1 MFLFFSLERKET
13 FSRCILPSFYFFYS
27 FVCFRFSV
35 ILVQLKDNIGVPCSF
50 SVFNDAVIMLIFYL
64 QKALCLKLSLD
75 KFATNIKKVLKKKI
89 YILCCF
95 YKLFIILQKDNSVIT
110 PFSLLF
116 FSLIIPLFSIVLFLF
131 IY

>member
-75 KFATNIKKVLKKKI
+75 KFATNIKKVLKI

>member
-1 MFLFFSLERKET
+1 MIFSCLYRKG
-13 FSRCILPSFYFFYS
+13 FQCSILPSFYFFYS

-75 KFATNIKKVLKKKI
+75 KFATNIKKVLKKNI
-89 YILCCF
+89 Y
-95 YKLFIILQKDNSVIT
+95 SM
-110 PFSLLF
+110 
-116 FSLIIPLFSIVLFLF
+116 LFL
-131 IY
+131 

>member
-13 FSRCILPSFYFFYS
+13 FLKCILPSFYFFYS
-27 FVCFRFSV
+27 FVCLRFS
-35 ILVQLKDNIGVPCSF
+35 IISVQLKDNIGVACCLSAF
-50 SVFNDAVIMLIFYL
+50 KNAVIMLIFYL
-64 QKALCLKLSLD
+64 QNTLCLKLSLD
-75 KFATNIKKVLKKKI
+75 IFATNIEKVPKKKI

-110 PFSLLF
+110 PFLFLLFSLL
-116 FSLIIPLFSIVLFLF
+116 SPCFLTIFF

>member
-75 KFATNIKKVLKKKI
+75 KFATNIKKVLKK

-116 FSLIIPLFSIVLFLF
+116 FSLIIPLFSTVLFLF

>member
-13 FSRCILPSFYFFYS
+13 FLKCILPSFYFFYS
-27 FVCFRFSV
+27 FVCLRFS
-35 ILVQLKDNIGVPCSF
+35 IISVQLKDNIGVACCLSAF
-50 SVFNDAVIMLIFYL
+50 KNAVIMLIFYL
-64 QKALCLKLSLD
+64 QNTLCLKLSLD
-75 KFATNIKKVLKKKI
+75 IFATNIEKVLKKI

-116 FSLIIPLFSIVLFLF
+116 FSLIISLFSIVLFLF

>member
-13 FSRCILPSFYFFYS
+13 FLKCILPSFYFFYS
-27 FVCFRFSV
+27 FVCLRFSI
-35 ILVQLKDNIGVPCSF
+35 ILVQLKDNIGVACCLSAF
-50 SVFNDAVIMLIFYL
+50 KNAVIMLIFYL
-64 QKALCLKLSLD
+64 QNTLCLKLSLD
-75 KFATNIKKVLKKKI
+75 IFATNIEKVPKKI

-110 PFSLLF
+110 PFLFLLFSLL
-116 FSLIIPLFSIVLFLF
+116 SPCFLTIFF

>member
-1 MFLFFSLERKET
+1 
-13 FSRCILPSFYFFYS
+13 
-27 FVCFRFSV
+27 
-35 ILVQLKDNIGVPCSF
+35 
-50 SVFNDAVIMLIFYL
+50 MLIFYL

-75 KFATNIKKVLKKKI
+75 KFATNIKKVLKKI

-110 PFSLLF
+110 TFSLLF
-116 FSLIIPLFSIVLFLF
+116 FSLIISLFSIVLFLF

>member
-13 FSRCILPSFYFFYS
+13 FLKCILPSFYFFYS
-27 FVCFRFSV
+27 FVCLRFS
-35 ILVQLKDNIGVPCSF
+35 IISVQLKDNIGVACCLSAF
-50 SVFNDAVIMLIFYL
+50 KNAVIMLIFYL
-64 QKALCLKLSLD
+64 QNTLCLKLSLD
-75 KFATNIKKVLKKKI
+75 IFATNIEKVPKKK

-110 PFSLLF
+110 PFLFLLFSLL
-116 FSLIIPLFSIVLFLF
+116 SPCFLTIFF

>member
-13 FSRCILPSFYFFYS
+13 FLKCILPSFYFFYS
-27 FVCFRFSV
+27 FVCLRFS
-35 ILVQLKDNIGVPCSF
+35 IISVQLKDNIGVACCLSAF
-50 SVFNDAVIMLIFYL
+50 KNAVIMLIFYL

-75 KFATNIKKVLKKKI
+75 KFATNIKKVLKKI

-116 FSLIIPLFSIVLFLF
+116 FSLIISLFSIVFFLF

>member
-1 MFLFFSLERKET
+1 
-13 FSRCILPSFYFFYS
+13 
-27 FVCFRFSV
+27 
-35 ILVQLKDNIGVPCSF
+35 
-50 SVFNDAVIMLIFYL
+50 MLIFYL

-75 KFATNIKKVLKKKI
+75 KFATNIKKVLKKI

-95 YKLFIILQKDNSVIT
+95 YKLFIILQKNNSVIT

>member
-1 MFLFFSLERKET
+1 
-13 FSRCILPSFYFFYS
+13 
-27 FVCFRFSV
+27 
-35 ILVQLKDNIGVPCSF
+35 
-50 SVFNDAVIMLIFYL
+50 MLIFYL

-75 KFATNIKKVLKKKI
+75 KFATNIKKVLEKI

>member
-1 MFLFFSLERKET
+1 
-13 FSRCILPSFYFFYS
+13 
-27 FVCFRFSV
+27 
-35 ILVQLKDNIGVPCSF
+35 
-50 SVFNDAVIMLIFYL
+50 MLIFYL

-75 KFATNIKKVLKKKI
+75 KFATNIKKVLKKI

>member
-75 KFATNIKKVLKKKI
+75 KFATNIKKVLKKNI

>member
-1 MFLFFSLERKET
+1 
-13 FSRCILPSFYFFYS
+13 
-27 FVCFRFSV
+27 
-35 ILVQLKDNIGVPCSF
+35 
-50 SVFNDAVIMLIFYL
+50 MLIFYL

-110 PFSLLF
+110 TFSLLF
-116 FSLIIPLFSIVLFLF
+116 FSLIISLFSIVLFLF

>member
-13 FSRCILPSFYFFYS
+13 FLKCILPSFYFFYS
-27 FVCFRFSV
+27 FVCLRFS
-35 ILVQLKDNIGVPCSF
+35 IISVQLKDNIGVACCLSAF
-50 SVFNDAVIMLIFYL
+50 KNAVIMLIFYL

-75 KFATNIKKVLKKKI
+75 KFATNIKKVLKKI

-110 PFSLLF
+110 PFLFLLFSLL
-116 FSLIIPLFSIVLFLF
+116 SPCFLTIFF

>member
-75 KFATNIKKVLKKKI
+75 KFATNIKKVLKKK
-89 YILCCF
+89 YTILCCF

>member
-1 MFLFFSLERKET
+1 
-13 FSRCILPSFYFFYS
+13 
-27 FVCFRFSV
+27 
-35 ILVQLKDNIGVPCSF
+35 
-50 SVFNDAVIMLIFYL
+50 MLIFYL

-75 KFATNIKKVLKKKI
+75 KFATNIKKVLKKI

-116 FSLIIPLFSIVLFLF
+116 FSFIIPLFSTVLFLF

>member
-13 FSRCILPSFYFFYS
+13 FLKCILLSFYFFYS
-27 FVCFRFSV
+27 FVCLRFS
-35 ILVQLKDNIGVPCSF
+35 IISVQLKDNIGASCCLSAF
-50 SVFNDAVIMLIFYL
+50 KNAVIMLIFYL
-64 QKALCLKLSLD
+64 QNTLCLKLSLD
-75 KFATNIKKVLKKKI
+75 IFATNIEKVPKKI

-110 PFSLLF
+110 PFLFLLFSLL
-116 FSLIIPLFSIVLFLF
+116 SPCFLTIFF